1 MSLEKTVLSSTPGRV
16 LYVSLPGLY
25 LIGVIMEI
33 KDDVDRLQKVFES
46 VALEV
51 LINAGW
57 TVVDENPL
65 VLSHVDHGL
74 SSLDD
79 AWILFS
85 EKEE

>member
-1 MSLEKTVLSSTPGRV
+1 MSLEKTVLSSIPGRV

-33 KDDVDRLQKVFES
+33 KDDVDRLQKVFEM

-57 TVVDENPL
+57 KVVDENPL
-65 VLSHVDHGL
+65 VLSHTDHGL
-74 SSLDD
+74 YGLDE
-79 AWILFS
+79 AWKFFS